1 MAMGE
6 FSLTVLSIASLLAV
20 GMTTPGIASPTSGA
34 TELQLAQRPNCNNPQ
49 TQSEMNICA
58 GIAYQNA
65 DRKLNQVYRQL
76 LPKLSAARKQKLIT
90 AQQAW
95 IKFRDSS
102 CEFERSEFEG
112 GSIAPM
118 IYSNCLADVTEQ
130 RTKDLRRYLENGD
143 L

>member
-1 MAMGE
+1 MDK
-6 FSLTVLSIASLLAV
+6 FLLTLLSIASLLAV
-20 GMTTPGIASPTSGA
+20 AMATPSIASPASG
-34 TELQLAQRPNCNNPQ
+34 TTNLQLAQNPNCNNPQ

-58 GIAYQNA
+58 SIAYQNA

-76 LPKLSAARKQKLIT
+76 LPKLSAARKQKLIA

-102 CEFERSEFEG
+102 CEFERSAYEG
-112 GSIAPM
+112 GSLAPM
-118 IYSNCLADVTEQ
+118 IYGFCLANVTEQ
-130 RTKDLRRYLENGD
+130 RTKDLRRYLEDSD

>member
-1 MAMGE
+1 MGE
-6 FSLTVLSIASLLAV
+6 FLLTVLSIASLFAV
-20 GMTTPGIASPTSGA
+20 EMATPSIASPTSGA
-34 TELQLAQRPNCNNPQ
+34 TELQLAQNPNCNNPQ
-49 TQSEMNICA
+49 TQSQMNICA
-58 GIAYQNA
+58 SIAYQNA

-76 LPKLSAARKQKLIT
+76 LPKLSAARKQKLIA

-102 CEFERSEFEG
+102 CEFERSAFEG

-118 IYSNCLADVTEQ
+118 IYGFCLANVTEQ
-130 RTKDLRRYLENGD
+130 RTKDLRRYLEDSD

>member
-1 MAMGE
+1 MHK
-6 FSLTVLSIASLLAV
+6 FLLTLLSIASLLAV
-20 GMTTPGIASPTSGA
+20 GMATRGIASPTSAA
-34 TELQLAQRPNCNNPQ
+34 TNLQLAQRPNCNNPQ

-58 GIAYQNA
+58 SIAYQNA

-76 LPKLSAARKQKLIT
+76 LPKLSAARKQKLIS

-102 CEFERSEFEG
+102 CEFERSAYEG
-112 GSIAPM
+112 GSLAPM
-118 IYSNCLADVTEQ
+118 IYGFCLANVTEQ
-130 RTKDLRRYLENGD
+130 RTKDLRRYLEDSD

>member
-1 MAMGE
+1 MDK
-6 FSLTVLSIASLLAV
+6 FLLTLLSIASLLAV
-20 GMTTPGIASPTSGA
+20 AMATPSIASPASG
-34 TELQLAQRPNCNNPQ
+34 TTNLQLAQNPNCNNPQ

-58 GIAYQNA
+58 SIAYQNA

-102 CEFERSEFEG
+102 CEFERSAYEG
-112 GSIAPM
+112 GSMAPM
-118 IYSNCLADVTEQ
+118 IYGFCLAAVTEQ
-130 RTKDLRRYLENGD
+130 RTKDLRRYLEDSD

>member
-1 MAMGE
+1 MGK
-6 FSLTVLSIASLLAV
+6 FLLTVLSIASLLAV
-20 GMTTPGIASPTSGA
+20 GMATRGIASPTSAA
-34 TELQLAQRPNCNNPQ
+34 TNLQLAQRPNCNNPQ

-58 GIAYQNA
+58 SIAYQNA

-76 LPKLSAARKQKLIT
+76 LPKLSASRKQKLIS

-102 CEFERSEFEG
+102 CEFERSAYEG
-112 GSIAPM
+112 GSLAPM
-118 IYSNCLADVTEQ
+118 IYGFCLADVTEQ
-130 RTKDLRRYLENGD
+130 RTKDLRRYLEDSD

>member
-1 MAMGE
+1 
-6 FSLTVLSIASLLAV
+6 
-20 GMTTPGIASPTSGA
+20 TSAA
-34 TELQLAQRPNCNNPQ
+34 TNLQLAQRPNCNNPQ

-58 GIAYQNA
+58 SIAYQNA

-76 LPKLSAARKQKLIT
+76 LPKLSAARKQKLIS

-102 CEFERSEFEG
+102 CEFERSAFEG

-118 IYSNCLADVTEQ
+118 IYSNCLAAVTEQ
-130 RTKDLRRYLENGD
+130 RTNDLRRYLEDSD

>member
-1 MAMGE
+1 MGN
-6 FSLTVLSIASLLAV
+6 FLLTVSSIASLFAV
-20 GMTTPGIASPTSGA
+20 GMATPSIASPASG
-34 TELQLAQRPNCNNPQ
+34 TTNLQLAQNPNCNNPQ
-49 TQSEMNICA
+49 TQSQMNICA
-58 GIAYQNA
+58 SIAYQNA

-102 CEFERSEFEG
+102 CEFERSAYEG

-130 RTKDLRRYLENGD
+130 RTKDLQRYLEDSD

>member
-1 MAMGE
+1 MHK
-6 FSLTVLSIASLLAV
+6 FLLTLLSIASLLAV
-20 GMTTPGIASPTSGA
+20 GMATPSIAGPTSAA
-34 TELQLAQRPNCNNPQ
+34 TNLQLAQRPNCNNPQ

-58 GIAYQNA
+58 SIAYQNA

-102 CEFERSEFEG
+102 CEFERSAYEG

-118 IYSNCLADVTEQ
+118 IYGFCLANVTEQ
-130 RTKDLRRYLENGD
+130 RTKDLQRYLEDSD

>member
-1 MAMGE
+1 MGN
-6 FSLTVLSIASLLAV
+6 FLLTVSSIASLFAV
-20 GMTTPGIASPTSGA
+20 GMATPSIASPASG
-34 TELQLAQRPNCNNPQ
+34 TTNLQLAQNPNCNNPQ
-49 TQSEMNICA
+49 TQSQMNICA
-58 GIAYQNA
+58 SIAYQNA

-102 CEFERSEFEG
+102 CEFERSAYEG
-112 GSIAPM
+112 GSMAPM
-118 IYSNCLADVTEQ
+118 IYGFCLAAVTEQ
-130 RTKDLRRYLENGD
+130 RTKDLQRYLEDSD

>member
-1 MAMGE
+1 MGK
-6 FSLTVLSIASLLAV
+6 FLLTVLSIASLLAV
-20 GMTTPGIASPTSGA
+20 GMATRGIASPTSAA
-34 TELQLAQRPNCNNPQ
+34 TNLQLAQRPNCNNPQ

-58 GIAYQNA
+58 SIAYQNA

-76 LPKLSAARKQKLIT
+76 LPKLSAARKQKLIS

-102 CEFERSEFEG
+102 CEFERSAYEG

-118 IYSNCLADVTEQ
+118 IYGFCLANVTEQ
-130 RTKDLRRYLENGD
+130 RTKDLQRYLEDSD

>member
-1 MAMGE
+1 MGK
-6 FSLTVLSIASLLAV
+6 FLLTVLSIASLLAV
-20 GMTTPGIASPTSGA
+20 GMATRGIASPTSAA
-34 TELQLAQRPNCNNPQ
+34 TNLQLAQRPNCNNPQ

-58 GIAYQNA
+58 SIAYQNA

-76 LPKLSAARKQKLIT
+76 LPKLSASRKQKLIS

-102 CEFERSEFEG
+102 CEFETSAYEG

-118 IYSNCLADVTEQ
+118 IYSNCLAAVTEQ
-130 RTKDLRRYLENGD
+130 RTNDLRRYLEDSD

>member
-1 MAMGE
+1 MGK
-6 FSLTVLSIASLLAV
+6 FLLTVLSIASLLAV
-20 GMTTPGIASPTSGA
+20 GMATRGIASPTSAA
-34 TELQLAQRPNCNNPQ
+34 TNLQLAQRPNCNNPQ

-58 GIAYQNA
+58 SIAYQNA

-76 LPKLSAARKQKLIT
+76 LPKLSASRKQKLIS

-102 CEFERSEFEG
+102 CEFERSAYEG

-118 IYSNCLADVTEQ
+118 IYGFCLADVTEQ
-130 RTKDLRRYLENGD
+130 RTKDLQRYLED
-143 L
+143 SDR

>member
-1 MAMGE
+1 MGK
-6 FSLTVLSIASLLAV
+6 FLLTVLSIASLLAV
-20 GMTTPGIASPTSGA
+20 GMATRVIASPTSAA
-34 TELQLAQRPNCNNPQ
+34 TNLQLAQRPNCNNPQ

-58 GIAYQNA
+58 SIAYQNA

-76 LPKLSAARKQKLIT
+76 LPKLSASRKQKLIS

-102 CEFERSEFEG
+102 CEFETSAYEG

-130 RTKDLRRYLENGD
+130 RTKDLQRYLED
-143 L
+143 SDR

>member
-1 MAMGE
+1 MGK
-6 FSLTVLSIASLLAV
+6 FLLTVLSIASLLAV
-20 GMTTPGIASPTSGA
+20 GMATRGIASPTSAA
-34 TELQLAQRPNCNNPQ
+34 TNLQLAQRPNCNNPQ

-58 GIAYQNA
+58 SIAYQNA

-76 LPKLSAARKQKLIT
+76 LPKLSASRKQKLIS

-102 CEFERSEFEG
+102 CEFETSAYEG

-130 RTKDLRRYLENGD
+130 RTKDLQRYLED
-143 L
+143 SDR

>member
-1 MAMGE
+1 MDK
-6 FSLTVLSIASLLAV
+6 FLLTLLSIASLLAV
-20 GMTTPGIASPTSGA
+20 AMATPSIASPASG
-34 TELQLAQRPNCNNPQ
+34 TTNLQLAQNPNCNNPQ

-58 GIAYQNA
+58 SIAYQNA

-102 CEFERSEFEG
+102 CEFERSAYEG

-118 IYSNCLADVTEQ
+118 IYGNCLAAVTEQ
-130 RTKDLRRYLENGD
+130 RTKDLRRYLEDSD

>member
-1 MAMGE
+1 MDK
-6 FSLTVLSIASLLAV
+6 FLLTLLSIASLLAV
-20 GMTTPGIASPTSGA
+20 GMATPSIAGPTSAA
-34 TELQLAQRPNCNNPQ
+34 TNLQLAQRPNCNNPQ

-58 GIAYQNA
+58 SIAYQNA

-102 CEFERSEFEG
+102 CEFERSAYEG
-112 GSIAPM
+112 GSLAPM
-118 IYSNCLADVTEQ
+118 IYGFCLANVTEQ
-130 RTKDLRRYLENGD
+130 RTKDLQRY
-143 L
+143 

>member
-1 MAMGE
+1 MGK
-6 FSLTVLSIASLLAV
+6 FLLTVLSIASLLAV
-20 GMTTPGIASPTSGA
+20 GMATRGIASPTSAA
-34 TELQLAQRPNCNNPQ
+34 TNLQLAQRPNCNNPQ

-58 GIAYQNA
+58 SIAYQNA

-102 CEFERSEFEG
+102 CEFERSAYEG
-112 GSIAPM
+112 GSLAPM
-118 IYSNCLADVTEQ
+118 IYGFCLANVTEQ
-130 RTKDLRRYLENGD
+130 RTKDLRRYLEDSD

>member
-1 MAMGE
+1 MGK
-6 FSLTVLSIASLLAV
+6 FLLTVLSIASLLAV
-20 GMTTPGIASPTSGA
+20 GMATRGIASPTSAA
-34 TELQLAQRPNCNNPQ
+34 TNLQLAQRPNCNNPQ

-58 GIAYQNA
+58 SIAYQNA

-76 LPKLSAARKQKLIT
+76 LPKLSASRKQKLIS

-102 CEFERSEFEG
+102 CEFERSAYEG
-112 GSIAPM
+112 GSLAPM
-118 IYSNCLADVTEQ
+118 IYGFCLADVTEQ
-130 RTKDLRRYLENGD
+130 RTKDLQRYLEDSD

>member
-1 MAMGE
+1 MHK
-6 FSLTVLSIASLLAV
+6 FLLTLLSIASLFAV
-20 GMTTPGIASPTSGA
+20 GMATPSIASPTSAA
-34 TELQLAQRPNCNNPQ
+34 TNLQLAQRPNCNNPQ

-58 GIAYQNA
+58 SIAYQNA

-76 LPKLSAARKQKLIT
+76 LPKLSAARKQKLIA

-102 CEFERSEFEG
+102 CEFERSAYEG

-118 IYSNCLADVTEQ
+118 IYGFCLANVTEH
-130 RTKDLRRYLENGD
+130 RIKDLRRYLEDSD

>member
-1 MAMGE
+1 MGK
-6 FSLTVLSIASLLAV
+6 FLLTVLSIASLFAV
-20 GMTTPGIASPTSGA
+20 GMATPSIASPASG
-34 TELQLAQRPNCNNPQ
+34 TTNLQLAQNPNCNNPQ
-49 TQSEMNICA
+49 TQSQMNICA
-58 GIAYQNA
+58 SIAYQNA

-102 CEFERSEFEG
+102 CEFERSAYEG
-112 GSIAPM
+112 GSLAPM
-118 IYSNCLADVTEQ
+118 IYGNCLAAVTEQ
-130 RTKDLRRYLENGD
+130 RTKDLRRYLEDSD

>member
-1 MAMGE
+1 MGK
-6 FSLTVLSIASLLAV
+6 FLLTVLSIASLLAV
-20 GMTTPGIASPTSGA
+20 GMATRGIASPTSAA
-34 TELQLAQRPNCNNPQ
+34 TNLQLAQRPNCNNPQ

-58 GIAYQNA
+58 SIAYQNA

-102 CEFERSEFEG
+102 CEFERSAYEG

-118 IYSNCLADVTEQ
+118 IYGFCLANVTEQ
-130 RTKDLRRYLENGD
+130 RTKDLRRYLEDSD

>member
-1 MAMGE
+1 MGK
-6 FSLTVLSIASLLAV
+6 FLLTVLSIASLLAV
-20 GMTTPGIASPTSGA
+20 GMATRGIASPTSAA
-34 TELQLAQRPNCNNPQ
+34 TNLQLAQRPNCNNPQ

-58 GIAYQNA
+58 SIAYQNA

-76 LPKLSAARKQKLIT
+76 LPKLSASRKQKLIS

-102 CEFERSEFEG
+102 CEFERSAYEG

-118 IYSNCLADVTEQ
+118 IYGFCLANVTEQ
-130 RTKDLRRYLENGD
+130 RTKDLQRYLEDSD

>member
-1 MAMGE
+1 MGK
-6 FSLTVLSIASLLAV
+6 FLLTVLSIASLLAV
-20 GMTTPGIASPTSGA
+20 GMATRGIASPTSAA
-34 TELQLAQRPNCNNPQ
+34 TNLQLAQRPNCNNPQ

-58 GIAYQNA
+58 SIAYQNA

-76 LPKLSAARKQKLIT
+76 LPKLSASRKQKLIS

-102 CEFERSEFEG
+102 CEFETSAYEG

-130 RTKDLRRYLENGD
+130 GTKDLQRYLED
-143 L
+143 SDR

>member
-1 MAMGE
+1 MGN
-6 FSLTVLSIASLLAV
+6 FLLTVSSIASLFAV
-20 GMTTPGIASPTSGA
+20 GMATPSIASPASG
-34 TELQLAQRPNCNNPQ
+34 TTNLQLAQNPNCNNPQ
-49 TQSEMNICA
+49 TQSQMNICA
-58 GIAYQNA
+58 SIAYQNA

-102 CEFERSEFEG
+102 CEFERSAYEG

-118 IYSNCLADVTEQ
+118 IYGNCLAAVTEQ
-130 RTKDLRRYLENGD
+130 RTKDLRRYLEDSD

>member
-1 MAMGE
+1 MDK
-6 FSLTVLSIASLLAV
+6 FLLTLLSIASLLAV
-20 GMTTPGIASPTSGA
+20 AMATPSIASPASG
-34 TELQLAQRPNCNNPQ
+34 TTNLQLAQNPNCNNPQ

-58 GIAYQNA
+58 SIAYQNA

-76 LPKLSAARKQKLIT
+76 LPKLSAARKQKLIA

-102 CEFERSEFEG
+102 CEFERSAYEG

-118 IYSNCLADVTEQ
+118 IYGFCLANVTEQ
-130 RTKDLRRYLENGD
+130 RTKDLRRYLEDSD

>member
-1 MAMGE
+1 MDK
-6 FSLTVLSIASLLAV
+6 FLLTLLSIASLLAV
-20 GMTTPGIASPTSGA
+20 AMATPSIASPASG
-34 TELQLAQRPNCNNPQ
+34 TTNLQLAQNPNCNNPQ

-58 GIAYQNA
+58 SIAYQNA

-102 CEFERSEFEG
+102 CEFERSAYEG

-118 IYSNCLADVTEQ
+118 IYGFCLANVTEQ
-130 RTKDLRRYLENGD
+130 RTKDLRRYLEDSD

>member
-1 MAMGE
+1 MDK
-6 FSLTVLSIASLLAV
+6 FLLTLLSIASLLAV
-20 GMTTPGIASPTSGA
+20 AMATPSIASPASG
-34 TELQLAQRPNCNNPQ
+34 TTNLQLAQNPNCNNPQ

-58 GIAYQNA
+58 SIAYQNA

-102 CEFERSEFEG
+102 CEFERSAYEG
-112 GSIAPM
+112 GSLAPM
-118 IYSNCLADVTEQ
+118 IYGFCLANVTEQ
-130 RTKDLRRYLENGD
+130 RTKDLRRYLEDSD

>member
-1 MAMGE
+1 MGK
-6 FSLTVLSIASLLAV
+6 FLLTVLSIASLLAV
-20 GMTTPGIASPTSGA
+20 GMATRGIASPTSAA
-34 TELQLAQRPNCNNPQ
+34 TNLQLAQRPNCNNPQ

-58 GIAYQNA
+58 SIAYQNA

-76 LPKLSAARKQKLIT
+76 LPKLSASRKQKLIS

-102 CEFERSEFEG
+102 CEFERSAYEG

-118 IYSNCLADVTEQ
+118 IYGFCLADVTEQ
-130 RTKDLRRYLENGD
+130 RSKDLQRYLED
-143 L
+143 SDR